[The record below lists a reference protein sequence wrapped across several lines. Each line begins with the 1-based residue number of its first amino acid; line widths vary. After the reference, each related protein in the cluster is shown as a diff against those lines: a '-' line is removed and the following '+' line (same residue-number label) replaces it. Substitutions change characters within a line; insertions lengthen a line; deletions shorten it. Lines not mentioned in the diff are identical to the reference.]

1 MTTEQ
6 RIKFDL
12 VIPEDIK
19 LIQSVFKENGFKL
32 FVVGGAVRDALLGK
46 TPKDF
51 DLATDAVPDKVEEMM
66 KAAGLNTIGTGK
78 AFGVINVF
86 TSDGEYEIATFRT
99 DIGKG
104 RRPDSVEFTT
114 IEGDV
119 NRRDLTINAL
129 FFDIDTNEVVDLV
142 GGIEDLK
149 NGVIRTV
156 GAPEDRF
163 DEDRLRIL
171 RAIRFAARFGN
182 ELDPAINAALKK
194 DASLE
199 GISSERIRDEFIKGL
214 KSAKL
219 ENHFFEMLNKYGLF
233 EWIFKGLEFDS
244 TIGRVSYEYNHD
256 DYIVLLATLL
266 KKNNV
271 DLLKKT
277 LNKLKYSVDEIKAI
291 TFLISMLSLDVDTG
305 VSLKRQQQHAGVTES
320 QILDF
325 CLNENM
331 NGQLLDGFL
340 EFKLSVTGQEVMDTL
355 GLKEGP
361 ELGKAILRLETEN
374 FKKVLLIS

>member
-32 FVVGGAVRDALLGK
+32 FVVGGAVRDALLGI

-199 GISSERIRDEFIKGL
+199 GISGERIRDEFIKGL

>member
-66 KAAGLNTIGTGK
+66 KAAGFNTIGTGK

>member
-32 FVVGGAVRDALLGK
+32 FVVGGAVRDALLGI